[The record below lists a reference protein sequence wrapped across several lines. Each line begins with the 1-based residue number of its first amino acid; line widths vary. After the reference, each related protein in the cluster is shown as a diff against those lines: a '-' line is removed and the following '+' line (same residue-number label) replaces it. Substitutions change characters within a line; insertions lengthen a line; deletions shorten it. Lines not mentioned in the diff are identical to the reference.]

1 MVLTAA
7 ERTAEIPPIRV
18 PRVCQEADPA
28 VAAVH
33 GTACQIGMIAQDR
46 IERDLILTDERT
58 SAIVLMPI
66 RAKRKEF
73 PGGYDKNDRFS
84 VKMLISS
91 CTSSSYE
98 LDADASNALSN
109 LGLSCEQRHQLIEVC
124 LTGIGARRITETFCI
139 SLITENDSGVWLS
152 LRPFPRKDRTVYPEL
167 TIILDKP
174 TWQTRAGGS
183 ASKSRYIVYALDPG
197 AVVSSQGSSLVP
209 LPLMAASSVVDSTL
223 LRDPAGG

>member
-98 LDADASNALSN
+98 LDADASRSRAKFFIRSARK
-109 LGLSCEQRHQLIEVC
+109 SHPVADT
-124 LTGIGARRITETFCI
+124 TGHFPNYDLC
-139 SLITENDSGVWLS
+139 SLACPLVGRSPAPATATGKEE
-152 LRPFPRKDRTVYPEL
+152 PCTTQAPAF
-167 TIILDKP
+167 
-174 TWQTRAGGS
+174 
-183 ASKSRYIVYALDPG
+183 SK
-197 AVVSSQGSSLVP
+197 
-209 LPLMAASSVVDSTL
+209 
-223 LRDPAGG
+223 